1 MRIYDITAVV
11 SSELP
16 FYSENDPFDLRQVL
30 QMDAGDICN
39 ITRVKMSVH
48 TGTHADMPLHFVKD
62 GRACHDMPLD
72 HFYGKA
78 KLFRLP
84 MPVERN
90 VTQAD
95 LEPLDIAEGDI
106 ILLDTGQSSY
116 MHQSQ
121 LKKGYTVLTPEAA
134 EFLVSKKIKTIG
146 IDYISIDEH
155 NSPTFPVHKILL
167 GADITILE
175 GLVLDDV
182 PEGEYIISA
191 LPLKFKN
198 GDGSPIRAILVT
210 E

>member
-1 MRIYDITAVV
+1 MKIYDITATV

-16 FYSENDPFDLRQVL
+16 FYSENDPFDFRQVL
-30 QMDAGDICN
+30 QINAGALCN
-39 ITRVKMSVH
+39 VSRVKMSVH

-62 GRACHDMPLD
+62 GKSCEDMPLD

-84 MPVERN
+84 INRD
-90 VTQAD
+90 VTRKD
-95 LEPLDIAEGDI
+95 LEPLDISEGDI

-116 MHQSQ
+116 MHKSE
-121 LKKGYTVLTPEAA
+121 LKKGYTVLTTEAA

-167 GADITILE
+167 GAGVTILE
-175 GLVLDDV
+175 GLVLDNV
-182 PEGEYIISA
+182 PEGEYTISA

-198 GDGSPIRAILVT
+198 GDGSPIRAILIT